1 MTWHLKDRELEIKFI
16 AIDSGFLEKLNEACE
31 QMDNNHDGDFPEHKR
46 FAITLGNNNIDV
58 IFNGSH
64 VEKGPDYDP
73 KIWNEYP
80 EVTPPELKLLRFKG
94 IDVFGNTYI
103 GSAICVHGVLL
114 IPSYSNTGFSQY
126 EGCNLKVGHLESG
139 RFRPWED

>member
-1 MTWHLKDRELEIKFI
+1 MTWHLKDRELERKLI

-31 QMDNNHDGDFPEHKR
+31 KLDNNKDGDFPEHKR

-64 VEKGPDYDP
+64 VKKRSDYDP

-80 EVTPPELKLLRFKG
+80 EVTPPEGILMRVETAFDSATYRECAIFDKGAWKKDRDGKPTHLLLSEVK
-94 IDVFGNTYI
+94 
-103 GSAICVHGVLL
+103 
-114 IPSYSNTGFSQY
+114 
-126 EGCNLKVGHLESG
+126 